1 MVEITIIDEVSGKFE
16 APLEIFCE
24 VVEAMKLPEKGAFM
38 TAAFQSGNWDG
49 KVSLMDE
56 EGFFDVFMIDI
67 IEKVLQRNGIRDEDI
82 KFTDM
87 RLPVKHSR
95 EDLPE
100 TIDKD
105 FFADHGVELWDHQ
118 VRFFNKFMDAECG
131 IWDASTSSGKTLA
144 MGGLAKLYDKFYP
157 SLHLTVNQKLAND
170 AAKVFKTLGLDY
182 VVITAKTPVKKRQ
195 ELINTHRHIIT
206 TRKLAM
212 NMKDCF
218 DEFQGVL
225 SLDECYHPSHELLTR
240 SGWKSIADI
249 QIGDEVIA
257 YDAETGQLR
266 FEKAFHKI
274 EKHFS
279 GELLNLKSGEK
290 YDLLVTPNH
299 DQPVRSK
306 KDSPM
311 KKIKMKDFK
320 KGMII
325 PYSGVYD
332 GDDSH
337 LSPLDRLR
345 IAYEAD
351 GHLLYESVDGVTFT
365 YRFTFRRERKIEQMR
380 ILLAENNIE
389 YRLLTNKRGDTSFVF
404 KSNLKLEKTLKWFDP
419 FVSYNRNMEF
429 LHEISLW
436 DGSIVYQ
443 NSNKAATWEVK
454 DQSEANFVCTVAHL
468 CGHKATVKKYPSRN
482 KTNSYSVY
490 WSKKSE
496 AKQTGN
502 LPVEVPYDGMVYCV
516 SVESGNLL
524 TRRNGKIG
532 ISGNCHIYGSEFHE
546 FAKEKLGDCPIRLGL
561 SGSLPDKDKLKLQRI
576 KNVINGGVID
586 EVLPGYLMEK
596 GYAST
601 IDVRMIEI
609 DDLIGKRKMFEAGDE
624 WCWEMELAHYGTEE
638 RIRVIGDFIEKN
650 CPRNTLII
658 TWNSTALELAKYLE
672 CDVIVDSTP
681 QSEREEYFA
690 KFDEVDDYRLVVTPG
705 TGGFGVSIDL
715 LYYGVLLDIGENPS
729 VAGQGIGRFM
739 RKDHVNGLKDHSVVW
754 DIFSNL
760 KSGKKQATGRRAYYK
775 KRGIPFQPKYGK
787 LKVTE

>member
-1 MVEITIIDEVSGKFE
+1 MVEITIIDEVSGKLE
-16 APLEIFCE
+16 APLDIFCE

-56 EGFFDVFMIDI
+56 DGFFDVFMIDI

-87 RLPVKHSR
+87 RLPLKHSR
-95 EDLPE
+95 EELPD

-105 FFADHGVELWDHQ
+105 FFSDYGVELWDHQ
-118 VRFFNKFMDAECG
+118 VRFFNKFIDAECG

-170 AAKVFKTLGLDY
+170 AAKVFKTLELDY

-225 SLDECYHPSHELLTR
+225 SLDES
-240 SGWKSIADI
+240 
-249 QIGDEVIA
+249 
-257 YDAETGQLR
+257 
-266 FEKAFHKI
+266 
-274 EKHFS
+274 
-279 GELLNLKSGEK
+279 
-290 YDLLVTPNH
+290 
-299 DQPVRSK
+299 
-306 KDSPM
+306 
-311 KKIKMKDFK
+311 
-320 KGMII
+320 
-325 PYSGVYD
+325 
-332 GDDSH
+332 
-337 LSPLDRLR
+337 
-345 IAYEAD
+345 
-351 GHLLYESVDGVTFT
+351 
-365 YRFTFRRERKIEQMR
+365 
-380 ILLAENNIE
+380 
-389 YRLLTNKRGDTSFVF
+389 
-404 KSNLKLEKTLKWFDP
+404 
-419 FVSYNRNMEF
+419 
-429 LHEISLW
+429 
-436 DGSIVYQ
+436 
-443 NSNKAATWEVK
+443 
-454 DQSEANFVCTVAHL
+454 
-468 CGHKATVKKYPSRN
+468 
-482 KTNSYSVY
+482 
-490 WSKKSE
+490 
-496 AKQTGN
+496 
-502 LPVEVPYDGMVYCV
+502 
-516 SVESGNLL
+516 
-524 TRRNGKIG
+524 
-532 ISGNCHIYGSEFHE
+532 HIYGEEFHA

-576 KNVINGGVID
+576 KNVINGDVID

-624 WCWEMELAHYGTEE
+624 WCWEMELAHYGTSE
-638 RIRVIGDFIEKN
+638 RISVIGDFIEKN

-658 TWNSTALELAKYLE
+658 TWNSTALELAKYLG

-681 QSEREEYFA
+681 QAEREEYFA